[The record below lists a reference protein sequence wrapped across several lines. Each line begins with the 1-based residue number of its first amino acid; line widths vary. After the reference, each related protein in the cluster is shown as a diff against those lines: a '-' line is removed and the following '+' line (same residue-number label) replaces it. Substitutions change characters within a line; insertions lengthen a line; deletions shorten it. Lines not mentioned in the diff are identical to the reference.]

1 MLQWSEGQTGPFSL
15 LCTQMK
21 TYKRCLSRP
30 LTYRHIQRSA
40 VRQETPELL
49 RTGTDHDQPWGN
61 PLTAFFWDYST
72 VPPSS
77 WWPEIPA
84 CRALP
89 ASLWSSP
96 TLGCCSWDGS
106 PPAASGFVSGHF
118 WVQETVNS
126 SSFPFLQMLFSL
138 LMRTFPFAC
147 SWAWAAG
154 ANWIIGHQSNRWEC
168 ANILYSFSSMFLQ
181 HSYTLVPAKTKSTVW
196 VSNICRDKLQSTT
209 LRREEQENWSK

>member
-96 TLGCCSWDGS
+96 TIAMLLLRMFTSCCCLWVCKWTFLGELILISIS
-106 PPAASGFVSGHF
+106 SN
-118 WVQETVNS
+118 TVFFAHEN
-126 SSFPFLQMLFSL
+126 FSL
-138 LMRTFPFAC
+138 C
-147 SWAWAAG
+147 
-154 ANWIIGHQSNRWEC
+154 
-168 ANILYSFSSMFLQ
+168 LQ
-181 HSYTLVPAKTKSTVW
+181 LGLGS
-196 VSNICRDKLQSTT
+196 
-209 LRREEQENWSK
+209 WSKLNYRSPERQMRMCKYPV

>member
-1 MLQWSEGQTGPFSL
+1 MTNPGGTHWLHFSETIAQSHPPAGDLKFQPAEHFL
-15 LCTQMK
+15 PPCEAA
-21 TYKRCLSRP
+21 RP
-30 LTYRHIQRSA
+30 LR
-40 VRQETPELL
+40 
-49 RTGTDHDQPWGN
+49 
-61 PLTAFFWDYST
+61 
-72 VPPSS
+72 
-77 WWPEIPA
+77 
-84 CRALP
+84 
-89 ASLWSSP
+89 
-96 TLGCCSWDGS
+96 CCSWECS
-106 PPAASGFVSGHF
+106 PPAAASGFVSGHF
-118 WVQETVNS
+118 WVQEAVNS
-126 SSFPFLQMLFSL
+126 SSFPFLQILFSL